1 MLINSNDS
9 YGSITKLFH
18 WTMAIIILC
27 LLVVGFLL
35 EDLKM
40 PILYKAH
47 KAIGFLIL
55 LLAIARLLWRFANIV
70 PGYDKSLPKWVALS
84 AHIFHYGLYALMIL
98 LPLSA
103 FIASNAAQYPV
114 SFMFLFDMPSL
125 FSAKDPAL
133 AKTLMQAHS
142 VLAIILVAAILAH
155 LLAGLY
161 HHFVR
166 KDQVLL
172 RMWPFKLK
180 K

>member
-1 MLINSNDS
+1 MLKNTKDS

-47 KAIGFLIL
+47 KTIGFLIL

-70 PGYDKSLPKWVALS
+70 PGYDKSLPKWMALS
-84 AHIFHYGLYALMIL
+84 AHIFHYGLYALMIMM
-98 LPLSA
+98 PLSA

-114 SFMFLFDMPSL
+114 SFLFLFDMPSL
-125 FSAKDPAL
+125 FATKDPAL
-133 AKTLMQAHS
+133 AKTLMEAHS
-142 VLAIILVAAILAH
+142 FLAIVFIIAISIH

-161 HHFVR
+161 HHFIR
-166 KDQVLL
+166 KDKVLL
-172 RMWPFKLK
+172 RMHPLE
-180 K
+180 

>member
-1 MLINSNDS
+1 MLKNTKDS

-47 KAIGFLIL
+47 KTIGFLIL

-70 PGYDKSLPKWVALS
+70 PGYDKSLPKWMALS
-84 AHIFHYGLYALMIL
+84 AHIFHYGLYALMIMM
-98 LPLSA
+98 PLSA

-114 SFMFLFDMPSL
+114 SFLFLFDMPSL
-125 FSAKDPAL
+125 FATKDPAL
-133 AKTLMQAHS
+133 AKTLMEAHS
-142 VLAIILVAAILAH
+142 FLAIVFIIAISIH

-161 HHFVR
+161 HHFIR
-166 KDQVLL
+166 KDKVLL
-172 RMWPFKLK
+172 RMHPLD
-180 K
+180 